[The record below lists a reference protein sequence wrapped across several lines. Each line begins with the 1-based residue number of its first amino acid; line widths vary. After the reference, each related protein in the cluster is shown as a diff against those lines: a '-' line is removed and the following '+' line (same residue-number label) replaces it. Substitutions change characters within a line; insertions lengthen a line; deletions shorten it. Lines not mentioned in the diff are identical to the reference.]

1 MKIIGAHLGNVQ
13 VQQQDCWWSTQDAF
27 MSSCRPARIVS
38 DASSYDMLRE
48 R

>member
-1 MKIIGAHLGNVQ
+1 MKIIGAHNVQ
-13 VQQQDCWWSTQDAF
+13 VQQDCWWSTQDDF